1 MAGGLSPAAGR
12 RISAGDG
19 TRRKPMK
26 QLKQL
31 MVASMALVLMV
42 SVACTS
48 NGDPPAE
55 VPSASSPPEVH
66 VLAESDCPHYDCRG
80 ALEPGLYRATYF
92 DPAMAFEIMAPGW
105 TWSYTGNLQ
114 MFASDEAAEGHDADV
129 INFFLDPVIAAQDCT
144 EGPEPG
150 VERSVED
157 LVAWLEA
164 APGLTTSDRTPVT
177 VGGLGGVRL
186 DLQVA
191 PEWKKECF
199 YSGGEPVVPLI
210 YSSAF
215 PGGYNWAI
223 GPGTSMRW
231 YVLGAGNRVLIVDIE
246 DNPEGLSRGE
256 LFRSGTDLVESF
268 TFSTS

>member
-1 MAGGLSPAAGR
+1 
-12 RISAGDG
+12 
-19 TRRKPMK
+19 
-26 QLKQL
+26 
-31 MVASMALVLMV
+31 
-42 SVACTS
+42 
-48 NGDPPAE
+48 
-55 VPSASSPPEVH
+55 
-66 VLAESDCPHYDCRG
+66 
-80 ALEPGLYRATYF
+80 
-92 DPAMAFEIMAPGW
+92 MAFEIMAPGW